1 MAESV
6 KKQSETQNKP
16 RKHRVG
22 IGIAIA
28 LSIFLLIV
36 AGGWFWTGAVL
47 FTLYQGFKELTSIFK
62 AKKIY
67 PSQLIVLTVGVIL
80 ILLAHFGKTQ
90 YLLPMLT
97 LGIVSGFIRLLF
109 RKPVASINDIG
120 GTFLAMFYV
129 AFLPMHF
136 ILLRNLE
143 ASLSNNPFEQPGA
156 YYVFFTCTV
165 IAMSDVGAYY
175 SGKTFGKTALYPEIS
190 PKKTRE
196 GAIGGLIIGTA
207 IGSLFYL
214 TGHLTL
220 IHTLILSVLLVIA
233 AQLGDLSESLMKRDA
248 GVKDSGGIFMGHGGL
263 LDRLDSYL
271 FCGALSYYYIHW
283 VVLQQGLS
291 QEIFAFFG
299 F

>member
-1 MAESV
+1 MAEQPDNSL
-6 KKQSETQNKP
+6 KPSSP

-22 IGIAIA
+22 IGFAIA
-28 LSIFLLIV
+28 FSIFLLII

-47 FTLYQGFKELTSIFK
+47 FTLYQGFKELTAIFK
-62 AKKIY
+62 AKKIF
-67 PSQLIVLTVGVIL
+67 PSQLIVLTVGIIL

-109 RKPVASINDIG
+109 RKPVATINDIG
-120 GTFLAMFYV
+120 GTLLAMFYV
-129 AFLPMHF
+129 AFLPMHY
-136 ILLRNLE
+136 ILLRNLGPSIT
-143 ASLSNNPFEQPGA
+143 ANPLEQPGT
-156 YYVFFTCTV
+156 YYVFFTCAV
-165 IAMSDVGAYY
+165 IAMADVGAYY
-175 SGKTFGKTALYPEIS
+175 SGKTLGKTALYPEIS

-196 GAIGGLIIGTA
+196 GAIGGLVVGCIIGC
-207 IGSLFYL
+207 LFAL
-214 TGHLTL
+214 SEPFTL
-220 IHTLILSVLLVIA
+220 VHALILSVLLVIT

-283 VVLQQGLS
+283 IILQQGLS
-291 QEIFAFFG
+291 QEIFSLFG

>member
-1 MAESV
+1 MAESPENQV
-6 KKQSETQNKP
+6 KAKP
-16 RKHRVG
+16 RKHRVVMG
-22 IGIAIA
+22 ITIA
-28 LSIFLLIV
+28 LTIFLLII
-36 AGGWFWTGAVL
+36 AGGWFWTAAVL
-47 FTLYQGFKELTSIFK
+47 FTLYQGFKELTAIFK

-67 PSQLIVLTVGVIL
+67 PSQLIVLTVGVVLIL
-80 ILLAHFGKTQ
+80 IAHFGKTQ

-120 GTFLAMFYV
+120 GTFLALFYV
-129 AFLPMHF
+129 SFLPMHF
-136 ILLRNLE
+136 ILLRNLGTD
-143 ASLSNNPFEQPGA
+143 LSGNPFEQPGA
-156 YYVFFTCTV
+156 YYVFFTCLV

-175 SGKTFGKTALYPEIS
+175 SGKTLGKTALYPEIS

-196 GAIGGLIIGTA
+196 GALGGLLFGTLA
-207 IGSLFYL
+207 GSLFCL
-214 TGHLTL
+214 TEHFTL
-220 IHTLILSVLLVIA
+220 MHAVILSVLLIVV

-248 GVKDSGGIFMGHGGL
+248 GVKDSGGIFKGHGGL

-291 QEIFAFFG
+291 QEIFSLFRF
-299 F
+299 